1 MSNPDCFG
9 REYVDES
16 GGECPHEECLLR
28 YECSQVFSAAKL
40 LLQTNNSEPEIS
52 PVVKSKSVAVVKK
65 RKSGYA
71 KPGKLLYEDE
81 GTLRDQLIFDVREY
95 LEGLGYQT
103 KSTKCL
109 HSFLEKDKK
118 FLLKVD
124 TRRKNSIL
132 LYVQEDLS
140 EALVEKGFRC
150 RALFDSEKPNFPSYL
165 RWVAVLRGESDV
177 MNFMSAFSELKEHSD
192 DT

>member
-1 MSNPDCFG
+1 MPNPECFG

-16 GGECPHEECLLR
+16 GEECPYEDCLLR
-28 YECSQVFSAAKL
+28 YECSQVFAAAKL
-40 LLQTNNSEPEIS
+40 LLRANNSEPEIS
-52 PVVKSKSVAVVKK
+52 KAVKPKFVESIKK
-65 RKSGYA
+65 RKVGYA
-71 KPGKLLYEDE
+71 KPGKLLYKDE
-81 GTLRDQLIFDVREY
+81 GTLRDKLIFEVREY

-109 HSFLEKDKK
+109 HSFLEEDKK

-140 EALVEKGFRC
+140 DSLVEKGFRC

-177 MNFMSAFSELKEHSD
+177 VNFMSAFSELKGSSN